1 MKYPMCMRYFMSPAA
16 PIFIKDIRVF
26 RISPFV
32 LFCRPH
38 PHNECVSGVGKPSLS
53 TDLHQDPDGTPS
65 GGGGIEFHE
74 QRMGWGKRAGRTSK
88 FKTSVLKSEKPSHV
102 RPGLK
107 PKGGIVR
114 GIARVPLSPN
124 ILWIFQ
130 KSSLN
135 SPWGFGE
142 GALLPGVRHREK

>member
-1 MKYPMCMRYFMSPAA
+1 MLYFLPPAA
-16 PIFIKDIRVF
+16 PIFRKDIRVF
-26 RISPFV
+26 RVSPFV

-53 TDLHQDPDGTPS
+53 IDLHQDPDGTSS

-142 GALLPGVRHREK
+142 GALLPGVRHLEEWNGV